1 MLWIIAI
8 ILLVVIFWLA
18 FGDGINDFRNRK
30 YIYDLMHDYE
40 PTYWEIINA
49 VNESASM
56 EELDRLCIMGN
67 RMLDYFCGQLRI
79 NSTFGESVAD
89 GYYNRYKEAVDEA
102 IKRLKA
108 E

>member
-8 ILLVVIFWLA
+8 ILLAVIFWLA

-30 YIYDLMHDYE
+30 YVYDLMHDCE
-40 PTYWEIINA
+40 PTYWQIINA
-49 VNESASM
+49 IKESASM
-56 EELDRLCIMGN
+56 EELDRLCIAGN
-67 RMLDYFCGQLRI
+67 KMIDWFCRELRA

-89 GYYNRYKEAVDEA
+89 NYYERYKEAVDEA